1 MHDLKAVSTLFDLRG
16 DFVHGYSYGSGHIND
31 TYCIWVDQAGQRIR
45 YILQRVNHN
54 VFKQPIPLMENVK
67 RVTDHALKRLKEEQ
81 CPEAYRR
88 TLTLVPSVDGKPYA
102 LDSDGNCWRVY
113 PFIERART
121 YDQIETTKQCQEAAR
136 AFGEFQKLTADLPGE
151 PLFETIPNFPQYYFP
166 PGGSERSHP
175 VRPPG
180 AREGSAEGNRLVSFP
195 RGGLPHGGGLPE
207 IRGIAPALYA
217 Q

>member
-121 YDQIETTKQCQEAAR
+121 YDQRR
-136 AFGEFQKLTADLPGE
+136 APSANSRSSRQTYPESPCLRPFPIS
-151 PLFETIPNFPQYYFP
+151 TIPLP
-166 PGGSERSHP
+166 
-175 VRPPG
+175 
-180 AREGSAEGNRLVSFP
+180 AWRL
-195 RGGLPHGGGLPE
+195 
-207 IRGIAPALYA
+207 
-217 Q
+217 

>member
-1 MHDLKAVSTLFDLRG
+1 
-16 DFVHGYSYGSGHIND
+16 
-31 TYCIWVDQAGQRIR
+31 
-45 YILQRVNHN
+45 
-54 VFKQPIPLMENVK
+54 MENVK

-121 YDQIETTKQCQEAAR
+121 YDQIETTRQCQEAAR

-151 PLFETIPNFPQYYFP
+151 PLFETIPNFHNTT
-166 PGGSERSHP
+166 SRLAALKEAIP

-180 AREGSAEGNRLVSFP
+180 AREGSAEGNRLVPFP
-195 RGGLPHGGGLPE
+195 
-207 IRGIAPALYA
+207 
-217 Q
+217 

>member
-81 CPEAYRR
+81 CPEQCLPTTTTSNEQASPQPQHLCECAC
-88 TLTLVPSVDGKPYA
+88 TPSS
-102 LDSDGNCWRVY
+102 L
-113 PFIERART
+113 
-121 YDQIETTKQCQEAAR
+121 
-136 AFGEFQKLTADLPGE
+136 
-151 PLFETIPNFPQYYFP
+151 
-166 PGGSERSHP
+166 
-175 VRPPG
+175 
-180 AREGSAEGNRLVSFP
+180 
-195 RGGLPHGGGLPE
+195 
-207 IRGIAPALYA
+207 
-217 Q
+217 

>member
-1 MHDLKAVSTLFDLRG
+1 MHDLKAVSSLFDLRG

-31 TYCIWVDQAGQRIR
+31 TYCIWVDQAGQRLR

-102 LDSDGNCWRVY
+102 LDADGNCWRVY

-121 YDQIETTKQCQEAAR
+121 YDQIETTRQCQEAAR
-136 AFGEFQKLTADLPGE
+136 AFGEFQKLTASTFIAIRTQPTETSPPRPSTAFPTPGTELPPWQALPRGEQRE
-151 PLFETIPNFPQYYFP
+151 PLDRRWKGPI
-166 PGGSERSHP
+166 RCMWKARLHP
-175 VRPPG
+175 T
-180 AREGSAEGNRLVSFP
+180 
-195 RGGLPHGGGLPE
+195 
-207 IRGIAPALYA
+207 
-217 Q
+217 